1 MPFHPESPI
10 LELKY
15 DWFAGTGITA
25 MSQSQ
30 DPWGGLW
37 AAGWLRLAKATGR
50 EIWKDR
56 AVQCFNQGTLGLSDG
71 TLNVKGGTRPPG
83 SQTESYNC
91 ALRTADGKRLYGDY
105 RNWLVAWPSAHRL
118 FTLMHWPNW
127 KDFES

>member
-1 MPFHPESPI
+1 MPFHPDSPI

-15 DWFAGTGITA
+15 DWFAGTGITVMA
-25 MSQSQ
+25 QAQ
-30 DPWGGLW
+30 DPWGSLW

-71 TLNVKGGTRPPG
+71 TLNVKGATRPPG

-105 RNWLVAWPSAHRL
+105 RNWLVAWPGAHRL
-118 FTLMHWPNW
+118 NTLMHWTDW
-127 KDFES
+127 KVFES

>member
-1 MPFHPESPI
+1 
-10 LELKY
+10 
-15 DWFAGTGITA
+15 

-91 ALRTADGKRLYGDY
+91 ALRTADGKRLYADY

-118 FTLMHWPNW
+118 FTLMHWPDW